1 MIRDRNQKTLQC
13 PETTRGNSEF
23 SEENSLAG
31 SWGRKGFGPHG
42 YGGEVGNEIRE
53 AGRPQIM

>member
-1 MIRDRNQKTLQC
+1 MAMPRNNQ
-13 PETTRGNSEF
+13 GNSEF
-23 SEENSLAG
+23 SEENSPAG

-42 YGGEVGNEIRE
+42 YGGGVGNETRE